1 MTNGASD
8 EGEIITQALH
18 GDATAIER
26 LLMNL
31 QPRIYRLAVR
41 MLWHPEDARDATQE
55 ILIRI
60 VSNLSSFRGE
70 SAFSTWSYR
79 IAANYLMTARKSRLE
94 QQNYSFERFGQELG
108 ENLSAPKSPEDVLLL
123 EEVKLGCTLGMLQ
136 CLDRPLRIAYIV
148 GEILEL
154 DHAEAAA
161 VLQLSTAAYRKRLS
175 RARELIVA
183 FMQAR
188 CGLVEPR
195 NRCRCSKRVEFAIQ
209 SGRVNAAAPLFAH
222 SRTNGMS
229 FRSVLNEIRK
239 LEQRRRAAAL
249 FRSEQEAVPPAVFT
263 GKIRELLAGLR

>member
-94 QQNYSFERFGQELG
+94 QQNYSF
-108 ENLSAPKSPEDVLLL
+108 
-123 EEVKLGCTLGMLQ
+123 
-136 CLDRPLRIAYIV
+136 
-148 GEILEL
+148 
-154 DHAEAAA
+154 
-161 VLQLSTAAYRKRLS
+161 
-175 RARELIVA
+175 
-183 FMQAR
+183 
-188 CGLVEPR
+188 
-195 NRCRCSKRVEFAIQ
+195 
-209 SGRVNAAAPLFAH
+209 
-222 SRTNGMS
+222 
-229 FRSVLNEIRK
+229 
-239 LEQRRRAAAL
+239 
-249 FRSEQEAVPPAVFT
+249 
-263 GKIRELLAGLR
+263 